1 MGRQKP
7 NSDQSLIALFLDM
20 LAAERGA
27 GENTLAAYGRDLADF
42 SAYLVA
48 KGRPVASASTDDVR
62 GYLGALD
69 KRGFAATSVARRLSA
84 IRQLYPFL
92 FAEGHRRDDPA
103 AILAGPKRGRTVP
116 KVLSIAEVDRLLAAA
131 RAASLAPDLTAPER
145 LRAARL
151 NCLIEVLYATGLR
164 VSELVTL
171 PLSAA
176 ERQARMLIV
185 RGKGGKERMV
195 PLNEAAKETMRDYLA
210 LLAKAS
216 PQAAGQPAGK
226 PPAAKPPAAKPP
238 KWLFPS
244 FGESGHLSRQHF
256 ARDLKALAAAA
267 GLRAEQVSPHVL
279 RHAFASHLLH
289 NGADLRVVQTL
300 LGHADISTTQI
311 YTHVLEERLKSL
323 VRDLHPLAQAPD

>member
-7 NSDQSLIALFLDM
+7 SSDQGLIELFLDM

-27 GENTLAAYGRDLADF
+27 GTNTLAAYGRDLADF
-42 SAYLVA
+42 STHLASRRRAVA
-48 KGRPVASASTDDVR
+48 TASTDDVR
-62 GYLGALD
+62 GYLGRLG
-69 KRGFAATSVARRLSA
+69 KRGFAATTVARRLSA
-84 IRQLYPFL
+84 IRQLYRFL
-92 FAEGHRRDDPA
+92 YSEGHRQDDPA
-103 AILAGPKRGRTVP
+103 AVLEGPKRGRTVP

-131 RAASLAPDLTAPER
+131 RMAVAQAALSPSDR

-151 NCLIEVLYATGLR
+151 NCLIEVVYATGLR
-164 VSELVTL
+164 VSELVAL
-171 PLSAA
+171 PATAA
-176 ERQARMLIV
+176 ERAAHMLIV
-185 RGKGGKERMV
+185 RGKGNKERLV
-195 PLNEAAKETMRDYLA
+195 PLNDAAKEAMRDYLD
-210 LLAKAS
+210 LLAAAS
-216 PQAAGQPAGK
+216 PQAAGTHGRS
-226 PPAAKPPAAKPP
+226 

-244 FGESGHLSRQHF
+244 FGESGHLTRQHF

-267 GLRAEQVSPHVL
+267 DLAPDRVSPHVL

-323 VRDLHPLAQAPD
+323 VRDLHPLSET